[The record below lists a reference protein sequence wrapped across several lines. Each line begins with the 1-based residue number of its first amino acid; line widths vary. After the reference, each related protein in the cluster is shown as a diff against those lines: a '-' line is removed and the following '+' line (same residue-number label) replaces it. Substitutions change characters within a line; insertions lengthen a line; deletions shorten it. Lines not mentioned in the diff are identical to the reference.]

1 MNTWAESDRSAR
13 LLNKNPPISSAKKMI
28 AVRRMASLN
37 LPLSSMSMWVF
48 VIKQS
53 KVFSQESGENKLPQF
68 CMISRMNNSIH
79 SKIPQTQLLAN
90 KLKKYSTIYINS
102 RIFYLTFINSD
113 DIFVAYFYYSEDL
126 MEQKKNESRHERFK
140 RIASKRTNDIF
151 EKIRILGNCS
161 NKSSYEYTEEE
172 VNKIFSELDKQLK
185 LTKAKFLAGKRERF
199 RL

>member
-1 MNTWAESDRSAR
+1 MQFLKRKPSQNR
-13 LLNKNPPISSAKKMI
+13 LNIFSS
-28 AVRRMASLN
+28 
-37 LPLSSMSMWVF
+37 
-48 VIKQS
+48 
-53 KVFSQESGENKLPQF
+53 
-68 CMISRMNNSIH
+68 
-79 SKIPQTQLLAN
+79 
-90 KLKKYSTIYINS
+90 IYINS

-172 VNKIFSELDKQLK
+172 VNKIFSEIDKQLK

-199 RL
+199 KL